1 MASRL
6 RRRGEH
12 GSDDDGD
19 HDDDD
24 EDDGDDDDDG
34 QVQPGR
40 LVSAAQMRLA
50 HIPST
55 ASGAHSH

>member
-19 HDDDD
+19 DDD
-24 EDDGDDDDDG
+24 DDDDDG

>member
-1 MASRL
+1 MS
-6 RRRGEH
+6 EH

-19 HDDDD
+19 DDDDDD